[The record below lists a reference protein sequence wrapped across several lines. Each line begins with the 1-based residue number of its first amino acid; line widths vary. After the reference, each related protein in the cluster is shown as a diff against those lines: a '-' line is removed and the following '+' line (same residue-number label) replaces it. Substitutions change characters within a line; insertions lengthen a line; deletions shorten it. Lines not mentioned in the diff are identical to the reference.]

1 MERSI
6 LQIKGIAAL
15 RDGDVGADL
24 DAVYRF
30 RPRRSLQQYI
40 LQQVSIYYGA
50 INIAYL
56 FLFVRKR
63 IKHLFLLRFRII
75 AVNLVHRVIDQP
87 AVVTRQ
93 S

>member
-6 LQIKGIAAL
+6 LQIIGIAAL

-30 RPRRSLQQYI
+30 RPRRSLQHI